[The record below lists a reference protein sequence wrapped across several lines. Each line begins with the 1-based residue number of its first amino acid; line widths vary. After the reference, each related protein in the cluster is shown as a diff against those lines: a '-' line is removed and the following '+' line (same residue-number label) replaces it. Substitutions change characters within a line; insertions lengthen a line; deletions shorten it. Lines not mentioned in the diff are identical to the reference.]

1 MTNAGEFAAR
11 TVVLT
16 GVGRPGQVGEAVAR
30 AFFERGAECVLLDR
44 DTAVHDRAA
53 ALGETSGR
61 VSGVVCDL
69 TDANAVAAAATTV
82 GATRPGGVHALV
94 NLAGGFAMSGPLA
107 QADPAVLQQQLAI
120 SLVTAWTTTRAFLPL
135 LRTGHGA
142 IVFFGA
148 AAVLPGGVVKEM
160 SAYAAAKAGVLAVM
174 QAVAQEERDTGVR
187 ANAVAPTAV
196 RTAANLASIGD
207 QVRYVEREA
216 VADVVC
222 YLCSD
227 AARAITGQVIRLG

>member
-1 MTNAGEFAAR
+1 MTNPGAFAAR

-44 DTAVHDRAA
+44 DPAVHERAL
-53 ALGETSGR
+53 ALGAGSGR
-61 VSGVVCDL
+61 VTGEVCDL
-69 TDANAVAAAATTV
+69 ADADAVSAAAARV
-82 GATRPGGVHALV
+82 GAAHPGGVHALV

-107 QADPAVLQQQLAI
+107 GADPAVLHQQLAI
-120 SLVTAWTTTRAFLPL
+120 SLVTAWCTTRAFLPL
-135 LRTGHGA
+135 LRVGRGA
-142 IVFFGA
+142 VVFFGA
-148 AAVLPGGVVKEM
+148 ASVLPGGVVKGM
-160 SAYAAAKAGVLAVM
+160 SAYAAAKAGVLALM

-196 RTAANLASIGD
+196 RTAANTASMGD
-207 QVRYVEREA
+207 TVRYVEREA

-227 AARAITGQVIRLG
+227 ESRAITGQVVRLA

>member
-1 MTNAGEFAAR
+1 MTAPGEFTAR

-30 AFFERGAECVLLDR
+30 AFAARGAECILVDR
-44 DTAVHDRAA
+44 DPAVHERAA
-53 ALGETSGR
+53 TLSGGSGR
-61 VSGVVCDL
+61 TIGEVCDL
-69 TDANAVAAAATTV
+69 TNADAVSALAERL
-82 GATRPGGVHALV
+82 GATRPSGVHALV

-120 SLVTAWTTTRAFLPL
+120 SLVTAWSTTRAFLPL
-135 LRTGHGA
+135 LRTARGA

-148 AAVLPGGVVKEM
+148 ASVLPGGVVREM

-196 RTAANLASIGD
+196 RTAANTAAMGD
-207 QVRYVEREA
+207 TARFVEREA

-222 YLCSD
+222 FLCSD
-227 AARAITGQVIRLG
+227 ASRAISGQVIRLG

>member
-1 MTNAGEFAAR
+1 MTNPGTFVAR

-30 AFFERGAECVLLDR
+30 AFFARGADCVLLDR
-44 DTAVHDRAA
+44 DPAVHERAA
-53 ALGETSGR
+53 ALDGGSGR
-61 VSGVVCDL
+61 VVGEVCDL
-69 TDANAVAAAATTV
+69 TDANAVVAAAARV
-82 GATRPGGVHALV
+82 GATRPRGVHALV

-107 QADPAVLQQQLAI
+107 QADPTVLQQQLAI
-120 SLVTAWTTTRAFLPL
+120 SLVTAWCTTRAFLPL
-135 LRTGHGA
+135 LRVGQGA

-148 AAVLPGGVVKEM
+148 ASVLPGGVVKEM
-160 SAYAAAKAGVLAVM
+160 SAYAAAKAGVLALM

-196 RTAANLASIGD
+196 RTAANSASMGD
-207 QVRYVEREA
+207 SVRYVEREA

-222 YLCSD
+222 FLCSD
-227 AARAITGQVIRLG
+227 ESRSITGQVIRLG

>member
-1 MTNAGEFAAR
+1 MSNSGTFAGR

-30 AFFERGAECVLLDR
+30 AFFARGADCVLLDR
-44 DTAVHDRAA
+44 DPAVQERAA
-53 ALGETSGR
+53 ALDGGSGR
-61 VSGVVCDL
+61 VHGEVCDL
-69 TDANAVAAAATTV
+69 TDADAVAAAAARV

-107 QADPAVLQQQLAI
+107 QADPAVLHQQLAI
-120 SLVTAWTTTRAFLPL
+120 SLVTAWCTTRAFLPL
-135 LRTGHGA
+135 LRVGQGA

-148 AAVLPGGVVKEM
+148 ASVLPGGVVKEM

-174 QAVAQEERDTGVR
+174 HAVAQEERDTGVR

-196 RTAANLASIGD
+196 RTAANSASMGD
-207 QVRYVEREA
+207 SVRYVEREA

-222 YLCSD
+222 FLCSD
-227 AARAITGQVIRLG
+227 ESRSITGQVIRLG